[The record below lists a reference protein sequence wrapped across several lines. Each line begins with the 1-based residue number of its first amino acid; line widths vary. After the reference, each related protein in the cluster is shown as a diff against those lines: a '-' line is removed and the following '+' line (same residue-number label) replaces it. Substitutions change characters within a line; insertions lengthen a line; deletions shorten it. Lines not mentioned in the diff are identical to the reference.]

1 VLGVGGLLSK
11 KEEEENLLRR
21 SERFMETADYQ
32 LKRGF
37 YDLAVFSLEQALQL
51 FLKAKLLANG
61 VDYPR
66 THSVRA
72 LLEVLMEVA
81 QEERS
86 AIKHILD
93 TYLMDLGVLEDAYIT
108 SRYVMRDFRRE
119 EAERLARVVREVM
132 EDLA

>member
-1 VLGVGGLLSK
+1 MSK
-11 KEEEENLLRR
+11 KDEEKNLLKR
-21 SERFMETADYQ
+21 SERFIETAEYQ
-32 LKRGF
+32 LNRGF

-72 LLEVLMEVA
+72 LLETLMEVA
-81 QEERS
+81 QEARS
-86 AIKHILD
+86 SIKHILD

-108 SRYVMRDFRRE
+108 SRYVMREFKRE
-119 EAERLARVVREVM
+119 EVERLARVVKEVL
-132 EDLA
+132 EDLK

>member
-1 VLGVGGLLSK
+1 MSK

-66 THSVRA
+66 TPSVRA

>member
-66 THSVRA
+66 TPSVRA
-72 LLEVLMEVA
+72 LLEALMEVA

>member
-37 YDLAVFSLEQALQL
+37 YDLAVFSLEQVLQL

-72 LLEVLMEVA
+72 LLEALMEVA